1 MSCHGRGKTKTAA
14 ILLVAMVLVAL
25 LLPATV
31 AASGPNYPWGW
42 FKEWGSPWVEHKSV
56 DVFLRYLSRWI
67 RGGETDNL
75 QLGVGGS
82 YGSNEIR
89 LLEEVAEANGWDV
102 LYVAD
107 SPSGVTTPHVAGL
120 EATSTAKAAK
130 ADFLRSVRSGT
141 FDISRVNLTGGSMVT
156 IVPANAPL
164 TLTDLYVQIAAF
176 KDRFSGDEERVAIAE
191 TYRDSE
197 RGEMVD
203 GPILDVYQ
211 PDLDY
216 PELSAVVQAYLNEEI
231 AWTDLTNEQRQFAE
245 EVLRKIYA
253 NNEDPQVVLAEGDVA
268 SRVDTKRLQGD
279 VSYALPPV
287 GVRGTTRNSGGCPG
301 IQRTFR
307 KADGNL
313 SNVALKYPGVTA
325 QMIASY
331 SGLSSP
337 DIVWDGK
344 VLCIPINL
352 AGQPPDDSGSSGTTA
367 SPPAAGTNAFGDGAA
382 GGTGAAVPAA
392 IPTSGSTPSPSSAS
406 GGGAS
411 TSWTADQAFLRD
423 WAARRR

>member
-164 TLTDLYVQIAAF
+164 TLSFHPVWRDYPISTATSCPLTSLSTANLASEWPFLSLLRPKTRHTPRFSAYTDLQ
-176 KDRFSGDEERVAIAE
+176 ERPS
-191 TYRDSE
+191 DHC
-197 RGEMVD
+197 D
-203 GPILDVYQ
+203 D
-211 PDLDY
+211 
-216 PELSAVVQAYLNEEI
+216 
-231 AWTDLTNEQRQFAE
+231 
-245 EVLRKIYA
+245 
-253 NNEDPQVVLAEGDVA
+253 
-268 SRVDTKRLQGD
+268 
-279 VSYALPPV
+279 LPPF
-287 GVRGTTRNSGGCPG
+287 P
-301 IQRTFR
+301 
-307 KADGNL
+307 
-313 SNVALKYPGVTA
+313 
-325 QMIASY
+325 
-331 SGLSSP
+331 
-337 DIVWDGK
+337 
-344 VLCIPINL
+344 
-352 AGQPPDDSGSSGTTA
+352 
-367 SPPAAGTNAFGDGAA
+367 
-382 GGTGAAVPAA
+382 
-392 IPTSGSTPSPSSAS
+392 
-406 GGGAS
+406 
-411 TSWTADQAFLRD
+411 
-423 WAARRR
+423 